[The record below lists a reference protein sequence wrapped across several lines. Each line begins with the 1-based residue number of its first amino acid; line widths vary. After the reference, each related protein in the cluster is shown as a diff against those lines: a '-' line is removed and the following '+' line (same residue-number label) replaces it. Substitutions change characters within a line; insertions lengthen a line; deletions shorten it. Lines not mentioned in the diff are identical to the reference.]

1 MAPMTVPDWLIQPD
15 PPPTPPPPPP
25 DPEVEQVQSMIDA
38 TRVEALKN
46 EFFGHEQEALH
57 SGPEAL
63 FGLGGEAAMQAVEP
77 VLGGLRETGNAF
89 LERTENPRQRALLA
103 VAIDSSLAATHGE
116 VARHVEREMQ
126 EWRKSTAQGRIDF
139 LARQAALEHGD
150 PDQVASYA
158 GAVEAAARG
167 RAEIEG
173 HAPGSEAAAAIV
185 ASARSSVYRSA
196 IEGALDKGDIRSALG
211 LFGRAEGALTPM
223 DAKSLAPLIE
233 GARERET
240 AEDYVAT
247 LPMTPDDAASA
258 GLDLLPWSPDDAASA
273 KVRLLPMTP
282 ADAALVKIELL
293 HEAATAKN
301 AEDWAD
307 DDSQRATNQH
317 LIDVRFGTQKR
328 EYMEAKAALG
338 QATQDW
344 LTKPGADGRPQTERP
359 PLAIWTKLDPEQQ
372 KEADIIL
379 ARNAV
384 EPTARAAGTPEKPV
398 AREIMSDALPEP
410 MKEGEQ
416 YAQAGGEKPRIPPR
430 IDPALTPLPANE
442 PGPWKIE
449 LRYNP
454 ILHRGHAFLV
464 LVGPDGKPRA
474 ELHGLGR
481 SKTSGDI
488 MSMAPD
494 GGDLVTIDS
503 NRPLFEPEDRKLIEV
518 VASGSYDD
526 IVSGKW
532 AQGKKT
538 AVAINEGKF
547 DYKGHDISFE
557 ISGNG
562 GQIQNSNSVAFTL
575 GKAMGL
581 NLDAAA
587 NAHGHGERFPGW
599 KRDLTDPSYKRFVAP
614 PDFPVTNIR

>member
-15 PPPTPPPPPP
+15 APPAPPPPPP
-25 DPEVEQVQSMIDA
+25 DPEVEQVQSTIDA

-57 SGPEAL
+57 SGPEAM
-63 FGLGGEAAMQAVEP
+63 FGLRGEAAMQAVEP

-103 VAIDSSLAATHGE
+103 EATDTSLAATHGE

-126 EWRKSTAQGRIDF
+126 AWRKTTAQGRIDF

-158 GAVEAAARG
+158 GAVEAAALG

-173 HAPGSEAAAAIV
+173 HTPDSEEAAAIKET
-185 ASARSSVYRSA
+185 ARSMVFRSA

-211 LFGRAEGALTPM
+211 LFGRAEGELTPA

-233 GARERET
+233 GARERKT

-247 LPMTPDDAASA
+247 L
-258 GLDLLPWSPDDAASA
+258 
-273 KVRLLPMTP
+273 LPMTP
-282 ADAALVKIELL
+282 ADAERVKVELLPTSPADAALSEIALL

-307 DDSQRATNQH
+307 NDSQRATNQH

-328 EYMEAKAALG
+328 EYIEAKAEVG
-338 QATQDW
+338 QAVQDW

-372 KEADIIL
+372 KEADLIL
-379 ARNAV
+379 ARNSV
-384 EPTARAAGTPEKPV
+384 EPTTRAAGAAEKPAV
-398 AREIMSDALPEP
+398 REIMSDALPEP

-416 YAQAGGEKPRIPPR
+416 YAQVAGQQPPVPREF
-430 IDPALTPLPANE
+430 DPAFTELPPKTAGN
-442 PGPWKIE
+442 WRIE
-449 LRYNP
+449 LRYHPISDNP
-454 ILHRGHAFLV
+454 VTPNRGHAFLA
-464 LVGPDGKPRA
+464 LVGPDEKVRG
-474 ELHGLGR
+474 EIHGLAR
-481 SKTSGDI
+481 SPNDPKGGT
-488 MSMAPD
+488 MSAGPD
-494 GGDLVTIDS
+494 GSGLGVYAINEQS
-503 NRPLFEPEDRKLIEV
+503 GLGKRSSGIGA
-518 VASGSYDD
+518 VASGSYED
-526 IVSGKW
+526 VVRGLW
-532 AQGKKT
+532 ARGLE
-538 AVAINEGKF
+538 AGARINADPNKF
-547 DYKGHDISFE
+547 DYKATDLSYELGHST
-557 ISGNG
+557 G

-575 GKAMGL
+575 GRAMGL
-581 NLDAAA
+581 DLDGAVREADKA
-587 NAHGHGERFPGW
+587 RALPGW
-599 KRDLTDPSYKRFVAP
+599 GRDLLDPKYDRYVAP
-614 PDFPVTNIR
+614 PPFPTQNRQ